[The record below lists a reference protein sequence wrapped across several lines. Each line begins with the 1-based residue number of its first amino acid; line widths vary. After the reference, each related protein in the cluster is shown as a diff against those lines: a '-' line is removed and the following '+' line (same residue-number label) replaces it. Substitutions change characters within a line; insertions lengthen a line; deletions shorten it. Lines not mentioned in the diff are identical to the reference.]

1 MERKAKDCMNCKH
14 FKPCIEQGLNSYLD
28 KRQVR
33 KLTRESDEYGNWTR
47 FYCKKH
53 KYKRR

>member
-1 MERKAKDCMNCKH
+1 LKKKAKDCMNCKH
-14 FKPCIEQGLNSYLD
+14 FKICAEEGFNLYLD

-33 KLTRESDEYGNWTR
+33 KLMRNTNEYGHWTR

-53 KYKRR
+53 KYK